1 MAELEKTSSIL
12 HEHDEKCV
20 GDQDYGESSEEVA
33 TKRKT
38 ERRLVK
44 KQDLT
49 MLPLLAMCFFFGY
62 VVSEARVIFSR
73 LTNVANS
80 ST

>member
-1 MAELEKTSSIL
+1 MADLEKTSSIL
-12 HEHDEKCV
+12 HEHDEKCLV
-20 GDQDYGESSEEVA
+20 DQDYGESSEEV
-33 TKRKT
+33 TIKRKT

-62 VVSEARVIFSR
+62 IVSDARAIFR
-73 LTNVANS
+73 D
-80 ST
+80 